1 MANFGTYEGHRILSD
16 AMDSTLNRQLEA
28 DKLKSYKK
36 KVEGEVALNQIK
48 IDEYR
53 EAEARRIEKERQIRF
68 NETSRLALGPI
79 TSFDPEG
86 NLVVNQ
92 GVLDSYNKTFDMAN
106 ILTGDQNNILTK
118 ADRDEILNSAT
129 SIGTDDILNLKKQF
143 IRSGMSEEDI
153 ESFLKNNPSL
163 KQSMDIHKLQTNDPL
178 YAGKTHAEVLAGTE
192 DSDPVLSM
200 SKGFGAED
208 HIELSQHMQNWGG
221 GIEFKGLAGA
231 NSTDNNQLN
240 ILHQALIAGKNAE
253 KGDWSGDKSD
263 TIWID
268 QNPGGGWTV
277 TENDATGNDVYDVY
291 VKDGKAYIKFE
302 GEDKLLNEMKSS
314 DWE

>member
-1 MANFGTYEGHRILSD
+1 MSRWGTYEGHRILSD

-53 EAEARRIEKERQIRF
+53 EAEARRMEKERQIRM

-86 NLVVNQ
+86 NLVVNN

-106 ILTGDQNNILTK
+106 ILTGDQNNVLTK

-143 IRSGMSEEDI
+143 IKSGMSEEDI
-153 ESFLKNNPSL
+153 ESFLKNNPNL

-178 YAGKTHAEVLAGTE
+178 YAGKSHAEVLAGTE
-192 DSDPVLSM
+192 DSDPILSM

-208 HIELSQHMQNWGG
+208 HVELSQHMQDWGG

-231 NSTDNNQLN
+231 NSTDNDQLN

-253 KGDWSGDKSD
+253 TGTDESD

-277 TENDATGNDVYDVY
+277 TENDAFGNDVYDVF

-314 DWE
+314 DWD